1 MICDIKVGVEKSLKF
16 LQSTSQ
22 IAATVGY
29 LSPDEAALW
38 LTAKNQFALA
48 RRFLRLF
55 KWIDCWNAA
64 YAQYQSFPSSKTTK
78 DQPAKPLQPSIA
90 QSGVHSLLIVSKW
103 SLLGMYLFI
112 EMFTIVDA
120 VLDTWRPWAVT
131 AQTEA
136 LKFWFYALS
145 ASIALSLYEL
155 LFVYPDSASS
165 KNNQSTNQKKEEKT
179 STVVEKTSRKGAV
192 DESDE
197 PEQSKPRNPL
207 TAKRNAIFRQ
217 LVIDTCDLLIPAAAV
232 GWLPL
237 DPVTVGAAGSVSA
250 LLGGSDVWYRVNA

>member
-1 MICDIKVGVEKSLKF
+1 MLKVGVEKSLKF

-38 LTAKNQFALA
+38 LTAKDQFALGEKLLPESPMSYIPLLNA
-48 RRFLRLF
+48 LMLLSQRLVADRVALQHADF
-55 KWIDCWNAA
+55 
-64 YAQYQSFPSSKTTK
+64 SVSSNGSTAGTR
-78 DQPAKPLQPSIA
+78 
-90 QSGVHSLLIVSKW
+90 
-103 SLLGMYLFI
+103 LLG
-112 EMFTIVDA
+112 
-120 VLDTWRPWAVT
+120 TWRPWAVT
-131 AQTEA
+131 AQIEA

-145 ASIALSLYEL
+145 ASVALSLYEL
-155 LFVYPDSASS
+155 LFVYPDPASS
-165 KNNQSTNQKKEEKT
+165 KNNNNQSANEKKEKT
-179 STVVEKTSRKGAV
+179 TSPVVEKTSRKGGAV
-192 DESDE
+192 DEFNE
-197 PEQSKPRNPL
+197 PEQTKPRNPP

-232 GWLPL
+232 GWFPL